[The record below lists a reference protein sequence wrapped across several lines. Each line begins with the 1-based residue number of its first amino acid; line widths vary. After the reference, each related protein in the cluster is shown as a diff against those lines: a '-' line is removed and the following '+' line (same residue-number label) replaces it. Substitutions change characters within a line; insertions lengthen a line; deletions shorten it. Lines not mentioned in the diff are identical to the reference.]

1 MSLIGNIAK
10 SALGNF
16 LDNFDGSGGGDIS
29 VSIGSVTL
37 PVAPEE
43 FSVQVSNKNSTIDI
57 NNAGEYNMIG
67 KTGLKSVSISS
78 FFPAQEYYWVS
89 DSPDAWGYVDK
100 IEEMRTSEKAVTFK
114 ISGTSISFDC
124 LIESF
129 QYGVKDGS
137 GDVYFTINL
146 KEYRLPEVTPAK
158 VDEKTGLKK
167 RKMSFLQRAGVSMA
181 KRMLRGEST
190 LHAITGAIG
199 DGGLSAKQHNYLDAF
214 RAVTKQGGLKPGD
227 IITVAAGQIAK
238 NGTNIFGSK
247 KKSVSKSSG
256 SEGELV

>member
-16 LDNFDGSGGGDIS
+16 LDNLDGSGGGDIS

-89 DSPDAWGYVDK
+89 DSD
-100 IEEMRTSEKAVTFK
+100 R
-114 ISGTSISFDC
+114 
-124 LIESF
+124 
-129 QYGVKDGS
+129 
-137 GDVYFTINL
+137 
-146 KEYRLPEVTPAK
+146 
-158 VDEKTGLKK
+158 
-167 RKMSFLQRAGVSMA
+167 
-181 KRMLRGEST
+181 
-190 LHAITGAIG
+190 
-199 DGGLSAKQHNYLDAF
+199 
-214 RAVTKQGGLKPGD
+214 
-227 IITVAAGQIAK
+227 
-238 NGTNIFGSK
+238 
-247 KKSVSKSSG
+247 KSV
-256 SEGELV
+256 V